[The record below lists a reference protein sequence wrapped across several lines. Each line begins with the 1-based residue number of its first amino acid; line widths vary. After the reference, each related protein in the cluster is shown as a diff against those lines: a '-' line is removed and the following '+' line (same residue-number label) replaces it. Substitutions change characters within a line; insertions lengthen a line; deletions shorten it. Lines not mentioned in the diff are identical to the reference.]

1 MMASNSEY
9 LDLRKLQNYVLYI
22 IGIGVESMAVGLL
35 ILLGFC
41 IAGLGIWC
49 F

>member
-1 MMASNSEY
+1 MANNSEY
-9 LDLRKLQNYVLYI
+9 LDLRKLQNYLLYM
-22 IGIGVESMAVGLL
+22 IGIGVESAAVGLL

-41 IAGLGIWC
+41 IAALGIWC

>member
-1 MMASNSEY
+1 MIASNSEY
-9 LDLRKLQNYVLYI
+9 LDLRKLQNYVLYM
-22 IGIGVESMAVGLL
+22 IGIGVESVAVGLL

-41 IAGLGIWC
+41 VAALGIWC